1 VTDASPLTQALE
13 KRNEPLTLRIFQSL
27 WGMSQLPFE
36 GGPEWSVAEKVDR
49 IAAGGF
55 DGIDIGWT
63 PDLPCEEAVERAGAA
78 GLDYGLVCF
87 PRSVEGFREQVATF
101 RALDPAPIYLNMQ
114 PIPKVFSAEE
124 GAALL
129 SEWIWTAEDAG
140 FRTLVETHR
149 DRMTTDLRFT
159 LTLMDLVPEMR
170 MVADLSHFVVGQEFA
185 WPVDDEDQALVR
197 RVLERSDMFHGRV
210 ASREQVQIAVGWEH
224 HRQWLDLFL
233 GWWEEGFRGWRQRSG
248 PDDELIFVTE
258 LGPPWYAITGP
269 DGKELSDRWDDA
281 LALQRHVRGIWE
293 RLESAVAAG

>member
-1 VTDASPLTQALE
+1 
-13 KRNEPLTLRIFQSL
+13 
-27 WGMSQLPFE
+27 MSRLPHD
-36 GGPEWSVAEKVDR
+36 GGPEWSVAEKVRR

-63 PDLPCEEAVERAGAA
+63 PDLPCEEAVACAQAA

-87 PRSVEGFREQVATF
+87 PRTVEGFREEMATF

-114 PIPKVFSAEE
+114 PMPKPFLAEE

-129 SEWIWTAEDAG
+129 REWIRTAEDAG
-140 FRTLVETHR
+140 FRVLVETHR

-159 LTLMDLVPEMR
+159 LQLMDLVPEMR

-185 WPVDDEDQALVR
+185 WPVGEEDHSLIG

-210 ASREQVQIAVGWEH
+210 ASREQVQIALTWDA

-233 GWWEEGFRGWRQRSG
+233 GWWEQGFRGWRERSAPG
-248 PDDELIFVTE
+248 DELIFVTE
-258 LGPPWYAITGP
+258 LGPPWYAITGR
-269 DGKELSDRWDDA
+269 DGAELTDRWEEA
-281 LALQRHVRGIWE
+281 LALQQHVRSVWD
-293 RLESAVAAG
+293 RLESPAAAR